1 MAQIREAGAGDWQ
14 AMRDVRLAALRD
26 APQAFASTYER
37 EAPFTEADWQRR
49 IDGGG
54 SFLAYAPELGSAPAG
69 IAGGFETG
77 PGTIELV
84 SMWVRPQARGRGI
97 GQALVEAVVGWARAR
112 GASRVHL
119 WVTESNGHARLLYE
133 RCGFR
138 PTAERQPL
146 PSDPEVTE
154 IGMVRPVESL
164 TADP

>member
-1 MAQIREAGAGDWQ
+1 MVEIREVGADAWQ

-37 EAPFTEADWQRR
+37 EVVFTEADWQRR
-49 IDGGG
+49 IAGGG
-54 SFLAYAPELGSAPAG
+54 SFLAYLPERDTAPAG
-69 IAGGFETG
+69 IAGGFETE

-84 SMWVRPQARGRGI
+84 SMWVRPQARGQGV
-97 GQALVEAVVGWARAR
+97 GQVLVEAVVGWARAR

-119 WVTESNGHARLLYE
+119 WVTETNSRARLLYE

-146 PSDPEVTE
+146 PSDAGVTE
-154 IGMVRPVESL
+154 MGMERSL
-164 TADP
+164 DR